1 MDGIF
6 EKKKIRY
13 FLWGLALS
21 FTVFTI
27 IRIFIQFLEP
37 VTSTMPDV
45 IALER
50 SAKGYRLSGNLLFA
64 CGPLCCAL
72 FAVRKDERISDIFP
86 AMQVS
91 LLTSINLFLL

>member
-1 MDGIF
+1 MDSTF

-21 FTVFTI
+21 LTAFTI
-27 IRIFIQFLEP
+27 IRIFLQYLEP

-45 IALER
+45 IALEK
-50 SAKGYRLSGNLLFA
+50 SAKGYRLSANLLFV

-72 FAVRKDERISDIFP
+72 LAARKDERIRVIFP
-86 AMQVS
+86 AMQIS
-91 LLTSINLFLL
+91 ILTSINLMML